1 MEKKI
6 LMVLMKIDFQVEG
19 KWAKG
24 HLQKSFERSIR
35 TRQIGNVAYCPM
47 I

>member
-1 MEKKI
+1 MA
-6 LMVLMKIDFQVEG
+6 LMKIDFQAEE

-35 TRQIGNVAYCPM
+35 TRKIGNVAYCPM